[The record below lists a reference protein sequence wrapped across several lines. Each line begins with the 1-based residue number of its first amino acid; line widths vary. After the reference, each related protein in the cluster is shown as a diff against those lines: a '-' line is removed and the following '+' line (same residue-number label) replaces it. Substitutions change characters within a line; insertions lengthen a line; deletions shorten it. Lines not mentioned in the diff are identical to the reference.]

1 MNDQHAQTR
10 GDNVAVSQLAG
21 NPNSG
26 CALAATVVA
35 FILSVFLL
43 SSFVFVNQEQKLIK
57 PPGFFSKAEYETIN
71 VTSWFPVMF
80 WTAVFCGVV
89 YGLVLWKRSKPFIWL
104 AIGAGL
110 VLKQCADAQKRANA
124 AKPVVPSYQTK

>member
-1 MNDQHAQTR
+1 MNDHSAQSP
-10 GDNVAVSQLAG
+10 GDYPSAPHSAG

-26 CALAATVVA
+26 CAVAAACVA
-35 FILSVFLL
+35 FIFSIFVLSN
-43 SSFVFVNQEQKLIK
+43 FVFVNQEQRLVETG
-57 PPGFFSKAEYETIN
+57 GFFSSAKYEEVP

-80 WTAVFCGVV
+80 WTAIFCCVV

-110 VLKQCADAQKRANA
+110 VLKQCADAQKRANS
-124 AKPVVPSYQTK
+124 AKPVVPSYQTR

>member
-1 MNDQHAQTR
+1 MNDQHAQTP
-10 GDNVAVSQLAG
+10 GDYATVSQPAG

-35 FILSVFLL
+35 FILSVFVL
-43 SSFVFVNQEQKLIK
+43 SSFVFVNEEQKLIK
-57 PPGFFSKAEYETIN
+57 PAGFFSKAEYETIN

-80 WTAVFCGVV
+80 WTAIFCGAI

-104 AIGAGL
+104 AIA
-110 VLKQCADAQKRANA
+110 VSIWLKNVSDAQKRANT
-124 AKPVVPSYQTK
+124 AKPVPSYQSR